1 MPSQRIPYTEVP
13 QFSSRDVAYATA
25 DERLR
30 PFYKYPVEITAFEQ
44 LFSDKSQGAIDRELL
59 AEQLLAQYRELG
71 IKDAPTEQIEALG
84 SKHGFSLITA
94 HQPSLFTGPLYFIH
108 KICSA
113 INLAQTLN
121 KTYPD
126 RTIVPV
132 FITGGED
139 HDFEEINHLHLFG
152 KTLSWEQEQRGA
164 VGKLPTSSL
173 APVLEEL
180 DQLLGDRET
189 ARTIFQRIQT
199 HYTEQATYGQ
209 ATVAFVHELF
219 KDYGLVVADMSR
231 PAFKQAF
238 IPVIKKEIFEQ
249 PSQALVEQAQ
259 QQLEALGFSAQAHA
273 REINF
278 FYLQEGRR
286 DRIVKA
292 EDADHYQVLDTVL
305 SFTAEELEREIDQ
318 HPERFSPN
326 VVMRPLFQESI
337 FPNLAYIGGGG
348 ELAYWL
354 ERQEQFAAFGVNFPM
369 LIRRNSVV
377 WIDKGSQKK
386 LSKLELSF
394 TDLLDEAD
402 IIIRKYVEDRSEN
415 ELSLATELQQLEQI
429 FDSIA
434 TKAKEI
440 DPTLSKAVQAEYT
453 RQAKAIENFEGR
465 LRRTEKQRFDTALNQ
480 IRGLKDKFF
489 PNNGLQERYD
499 NFLGIYLQ
507 EGDEMFKRLI
517 EELDPLQQGMVVIE
531 A

>member
-1 MPSQRIPYTEVP
+1 MPSQRLPFSKVP
-13 QFSSRDVAYATA
+13 QFSSKDVAYATT

-30 PFYKYPVEITAFEQ
+30 PFYNYPVELTTFEQ
-44 LFSDKSQGAIDRELL
+44 VFADKSEAPIDRELL
-59 AEQLLAQYRELG
+59 AEQLAAQYRELG
-71 IKDAPTEQIEALG
+71 ITDAPVDQIEALG
-84 SKHGFSLITA
+84 SKHGFSVITA
-94 HQPSLFTGPLYFIH
+94 HQPSLVTGPLYFIY

-113 INLAQTLN
+113 INLAKNLN
-121 KTYPD
+121 EVYPD
-126 RTIVPV
+126 RTVVPV

-152 KTLSWEQEQRGA
+152 KTISWEQDQGGA
-164 VGKLPTSSL
+164 VGKLPTASL
-173 APVLEEL
+173 GPVLEEL

-189 ARTIFQRIQT
+189 AREIFAKIKQ
-199 HYTEQATYGQ
+199 HYTKQATYGQ
-209 ATVAFVHELF
+209 ATLAFVHDLF
-219 KDYGLVVADMSR
+219 KSYGLVVVDMSR
-231 PAFKQAF
+231 PAFKVAF
-238 IPVIKKEIFEQ
+238 SPLIKKEIFEQ
-249 PSQALVEQAQ
+249 PSQALVEKAQ
-259 QQLEALGFSAQAHA
+259 EKLSALGFSAQAHA
-273 REINF
+273 RDINF
-278 FYLQEGRR
+278 FYLQDGRR
-286 DRIVKA
+286 DRIVKD
-292 EDADHYQVLDTVL
+292 EQTDSYQILGTDL
-305 SFTAEELEREIDQ
+305 SFTAEQLEQEIEN

-354 ERQEQFAAFGVNFPM
+354 ERKEQFAAFGVNFPM

-377 WIDKGSQKK
+377 WVDKGSQKK
-386 LSKLELSF
+386 LAKLDLSF
-394 TDLLDEAD
+394 ADLLDETD
-402 IIIRKYVEDRSEN
+402 IIIRQYVEERSDN
-415 ELSLATELQQLEQI
+415 ELSLAEELKQLEQI
-429 FDSIA
+429 FDSVA

-507 EGDEMFKRLI
+507 EGASLLDRLV
-517 EELDPLQQGMVVIE
+517 EELNPLEAGMLIIE